1 MIKVILFVALLFS
14 SSAQSKTI
22 FYGSER
28 ENISL
33 SYGVSTLLRFDE
45 EVKTIT
51 QASKFDIKPADPN
64 KPNYRVL
71 SVKPRSKKASSN
83 VTFILANDVVVN
95 VKLNAVVSKLHETTN
110 TFYDLKAKSLR
121 IDPIARSSRGSDVS
135 EVELMKAMIR
145 VDRVVGYKVRS
156 LSQKVRTGIDGIS
169 ARLVKVYSG
178 PKFHGYIFKV
188 TNSSKDKTYALDVKS
203 LTLGRPNVALLSQ
216 TDSNILYPALKDGTT
231 QNSTLLR
238 IVAKPTS
245 VYYSIS
251 LPVAP
256 ITNSK

>member
-1 MIKVILFVALLFS
+1 MTKVIPLLAMLLCS
-14 SSAQSKTI
+14 SVQAKTI
-22 FYGSER
+22 YYGSER
-28 ENISL
+28 ENISI

-51 QASKFDIKPADPN
+51 QASKFEIKPADPN
-64 KPNYRVL
+64 KPDYRIL
-71 SVKPRSKKASSN
+71 SIKPRSKKARSN

-95 VKLNAVVSKLHETTN
+95 AKLNTVVSKLHETTN

-121 IDPIARSSRGSDVS
+121 IDPIARSSRGGSVS

-145 VDRVVGYKVRS
+145 VDRVIGYKART
-156 LSQKVRTGIDGIS
+156 LSQTVRTGIDGIT
-169 ARLVKVYSG
+169 ARLVKVYTG

-188 TNSSKDKTYALDVKS
+188 TNNSKDKTYALDVKS

-216 TDSNILYPALKDGTT
+216 SDSNILYPKQKQEPQL
-231 QNSTLLR
+231 NSTLLR